1 MSLTQNKMSLTQ
13 IVEKENISPAAEDRS
28 YEINKC
34 TVPQIYSPKLDR
46 YVPLNSGNPKGE
58 IQKYNVGMGPGSW
71 Y

>member
-1 MSLTQNKMSLTQ
+1 MSLTQ
-13 IVEKENISPAAEDRS
+13 IVEKENISPVAEDRS
-28 YEINKC
+28 YEMKKC
-34 TVPQIYSPKLDR
+34 TVPQIYSPKLDS